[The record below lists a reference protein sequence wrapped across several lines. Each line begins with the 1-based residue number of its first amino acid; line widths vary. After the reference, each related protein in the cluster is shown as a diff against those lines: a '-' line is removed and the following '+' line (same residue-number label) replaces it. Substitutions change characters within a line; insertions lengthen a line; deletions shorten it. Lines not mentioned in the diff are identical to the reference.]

1 MNNGPQILLN
11 SPSTIPFVSLLVAN
25 HLRLTFE
32 QLWQFINSFND
43 LYSASYRRLF
53 IGSPDYS
60 SDNAADD
67 SDSDNFMIMM
77 IAMIAND
84 NNNEEYVNVAG
95 QE

>member
-1 MNNGPQILLN
+1 
-11 SPSTIPFVSLLVAN
+11 
-25 HLRLTFE
+25 
-32 QLWQFINSFND
+32 